1 MVSESSSGTTAA
13 PNADCNTSTAP
24 TASGVRATGNA
35 QMASSP
41 PSAQIRSVATRDRRR
56 SAVCEV
62 SEDRSDVAVMEEVDA
77 PQPAS
82 HSGSSV
88 QSSGNCALL
97 ASAVVSLTLVSA
109 ISKV

>member
-1 MVSESSSGTTAA
+1 ADGQQPAQRADPQRGYARSA
-13 PNADCNTSTAP
+13 P
-24 TASGVRATGNA
+24 V
-35 QMASSP
+35 
-41 PSAQIRSVATRDRRR
+41 RSVPPQECRGRGDELGRHRDATDGLAREAEPAQVR
-56 SAVCEV
+56 CEV